1 VTELIP
7 AWENGI
13 LKPVEKLKVHKDAL
27 KHMAV
32 SVFIFVG
39 GETLL
44 QQRSLKKYHTPGL
57 WANACCTHPYWKEKS
72 KACALRRVYQEL
84 GISQI
89 AVKFQDQIEY
99 QADVGGGL
107 FEHEVV
113 DIFVSRQS
121 SKDCIQL
128 NLNTNEVMNTRWI
141 NLEKLKHEINQN
153 SSIFTPWLKIYI
165 NDYIDR
171 IITN

>member
-1 VTELIP
+1 MTELIP

-13 LKPVEKLKVHKDAL
+13 LKPIEKLAVHKQAL

-39 GETLL
+39 NETLL

-57 WANACCTHPYWKEKS
+57 WANACCTHPHWKEKAE
-72 KACALRRVYQEL
+72 ACALRRVYEEL
-84 GISQI
+84 GVSEMTL
-89 AVKFQDQIEY
+89 KFQNQIEY
-99 QADVGGGL
+99 TADVGGGL

-121 SKDCIQL
+121 SKDCIKL
-128 NLNTNEVMNTRWI
+128 DVNTNEVMSTRWVTI
-141 NLEKLKHEINQN
+141 DKLKEELCRDSGIF
-153 SSIFTPWLKIYI
+153 IFTNISTKSYIIKI
-165 NDYIDR
+165 
-171 IITN
+171 